1 MREPGEVILTMRP
14 LVCRLIISLAT
25 PKVSAT
31 RPVTLTAK
39 VRCQSAS
46 DMLLKASASPIA
58 AQFTKM
64 SMRPNCLTVSC
75 TICAVLPEEV
85 RSAGIDSSG
94 PACDAHSACALTRP
108 ARSMSTSTTDNPRFA
123 SAAESSRPSPAA
135 APVTTAH
142 LGSFIGLQPYGSEH
156 ACTKP
161 QRRRPA
167 LHPFLRFDQLCPP
180 NLAVTEASTVLGAP
194 TVMVL
199 K

>member
-94 PACDAHSACALTRP
+94 PAWGAHEARPVDVDQHHGQFALRQRRGELAPESRRRACDYRTSWVFH
-108 ARSMSTSTTDNPRFA
+108 RSSTLWLRTCLYET
-123 SAAESSRPSPAA
+123 A
-135 APVTTAH
+135 APTA
-142 LGSFIGLQPYGSEH
+142 GAASFP
-156 ACTKP
+156 
-161 QRRRPA
+161 
-167 LHPFLRFDQLCPP
+167 
-180 NLAVTEASTVLGAP
+180 
-194 TVMVL
+194 
-199 K
+199 